1 MASEIST
8 SYSSSARSVMGGLYR
23 KKGSSGSNSPS
34 DHHHISVNSS
44 KPSISSV
51 GGFYVSLMENAKTSS
66 QAPSSTRPK
75 QQHERIKASSI
86 GPCPKD
92 SLATLD
98 ATGMALQSAQAL
110 STFGVDRGD
119 VDGIVAVMRAN
130 PQDDPTQVVC
140 VQELLYVLRH
150 DPSDFTL
157 HKLMTHDIITFL
169 LKLVREFRF
178 HAVLLTDI
186 MHVMMLLAKLAVEHA
201 EVLVRE
207 SAGAL
212 IAKTMALHPTEDR
225 LQQYTTSLLQ
235 TLRTTAVP
243 TGRVAGKPAGF
254 EIAFFNNEYAASNR
268 PATTTLWTPVT
279 GEGSCHKHRASPLEP
294 FQLVSAKSQ
303 ALAERSRTPELSHSK
318 LRRVLSS
325 PKVPTLTAHNTTLLT
340 NASSGT
346 QQHTMENEENELVA
360 ATPLLLRPESCPTFD
375 QLTIDLATTGATPK
389 PWSSQ
394 SSLRRKPA
402 TSVKRLA
409 PMLVTTPTLGAYRSS
424 PLFVEPLDT
433 AKRVDALHGRMMST
447 RGPCRP
453 SITTTNSTSPLYPN
467 PIEPT
472 TPPQP
477 SLSSPNNNNHTIGE
491 TKPKDFITKAKVNP
505 ESLRDHR
512 AAKCLQR
519 YFRRILKTSVHHQA
533 AAALV
538 ILTTPDDDELLHDQL
553 GQRDQDEYV
562 LRTIQ
567 ASFCRGLHVHSQHNY
582 DAAREAYESALESKT
597 CVSFASVVVNVGAT
611 YLSQGEYLK
620 ALEAFEIAQK
630 MHPHHPKAMYN
641 AGLAH
646 WHLGH
651 PQLAAT
657 KFTAVLAAD
666 PSHAKAIYAL
676 HVLHTQFHVSVS

>member
-1 MASEIST
+1 
-8 SYSSSARSVMGGLYR
+8 
-23 KKGSSGSNSPS
+23 
-34 DHHHISVNSS
+34 
-44 KPSISSV
+44 
-51 GGFYVSLMENAKTSS
+51 MENAKTAS

-98 ATGMALQSAQAL
+98 ATGMALQS
-110 STFGVDRGD
+110 VR
-119 VDGIVAVMRAN
+119 IVAVMRAN

-140 VQELLYVLRH
+140 VHELLYVLRH

-157 HKLMTHDIITFL
+157 HKLMTHDIIPFL

-243 TGRVAGKPAGF
+243 TGRVAGKLAGF

-268 PATTTLWTPVT
+268 PATTMLWTPVT
-279 GEGSCHKHRASPLEP
+279 GEGSCHKHRASECEIAGAGRAQSDARTVP
-294 FQLVSAKSQ
+294 F
-303 ALAERSRTPELSHSK
+303 ET
-318 LRRVLSS
+318 RRVLSS

-360 ATPLLLRPESCPTFD
+360 ATPLLLRPES
-375 QLTIDLATTGATPK
+375 
-389 PWSSQ
+389 
-394 SSLRRKPA
+394 RKPA

-453 SITTTNSTSPLYPN
+453 S
-467 PIEPT
+467 
-472 TPPQP
+472 
-477 SLSSPNNNNHTIGE
+477 
-491 TKPKDFITKAKVNP
+491 
-505 ESLRDHR
+505 
-512 AAKCLQR
+512 
-519 YFRRILKTSVHHQA
+519 
-533 AAALV
+533 
-538 ILTTPDDDELLHDQL
+538 
-553 GQRDQDEYV
+553 
-562 LRTIQ
+562 
-567 ASFCRGLHVHSQHNY
+567 
-582 DAAREAYESALESKT
+582 
-597 CVSFASVVVNVGAT
+597 VSFASVVVNIGAT

-620 ALEAFEIAQK
+620 ALEAFEIAHK

-651 PQLAAT
+651 SQLAAT
-657 KFTAVLAAD
+657 KVLTK
-666 PSHAKAIYAL
+666 HQ
-676 HVLHTQFHVSVS
+676 TM

>member
-1 MASEIST
+1 MARTVTGRELADNQRTALYHRLLQLKKNGHVGFGDMKEIMRTFNVSQQTISRIWLGGARLLLTQDAPGLRQERKAAVVRLASQVLDKTFMTLQKVMEEAFKLEGDNVYKLSHLKKDVQLKSET
-8 SYSSSARSVMGGLYR
+8 VALRPPCDEDVTLA
-23 KKGSSGSNSPS
+23 
-34 DHHHISVNSS
+34 
-44 KPSISSV
+44 
-51 GGFYVSLMENAKTSS
+51 LETLE
-66 QAPSSTRPK
+66 TR
-75 QQHERIKASSI
+75 
-86 GPCPKD
+86 
-92 SLATLD
+92 
-98 ATGMALQSAQAL
+98 
-110 STFGVDRGD
+110 
-119 VDGIVAVMRAN
+119 IVAVMRAN

-140 VQELLYVLRH
+140 VHELLYVLRH

-157 HKLMTHDIITFL
+157 HKLMTHDIIPFL

-212 IAKTMALHPTEDR
+212 IAKTMVLHPTEDR

-340 NASSGT
+340 NTSSGT

-453 SITTTNSTSPLYPN
+453 S
-467 PIEPT
+467 
-472 TPPQP
+472 
-477 SLSSPNNNNHTIGE
+477 
-491 TKPKDFITKAKVNP
+491 
-505 ESLRDHR
+505 
-512 AAKCLQR
+512 
-519 YFRRILKTSVHHQA
+519 
-533 AAALV
+533 
-538 ILTTPDDDELLHDQL
+538 
-553 GQRDQDEYV
+553 
-562 LRTIQ
+562 
-567 ASFCRGLHVHSQHNY
+567 
-582 DAAREAYESALESKT
+582 
-597 CVSFASVVVNVGAT
+597 VSFASVVVNVGAT

-651 PQLAAT
+651 SQLTAT
-657 KFTAVLAAD
+657 KVLTKHQTMCD
-666 PSHAKAIYAL
+666 FVDQS
-676 HVLHTQFHVSVS
+676 T

>member
-1 MASEIST
+1 
-8 SYSSSARSVMGGLYR
+8 
-23 KKGSSGSNSPS
+23 
-34 DHHHISVNSS
+34 
-44 KPSISSV
+44 
-51 GGFYVSLMENAKTSS
+51 MENAKTSS
-66 QAPSSTRPK
+66 QTPSSTRPK

-98 ATGMALQSAQAL
+98 ATGMALQS
-110 STFGVDRGD
+110 VR
-119 VDGIVAVMRAN
+119 IVAVMRAN

-140 VQELLYVLRH
+140 VHELLYVLRH

-243 TGRVAGKPAGF
+243 TGRVAGKPSGF

-294 FQLVSAKSQ
+294 FQLVLFNLISKLLGHFHLVSAKSQ

-394 SSLRRKPA
+394 SSRKPA

-453 SITTTNSTSPLYPN
+453 S
-467 PIEPT
+467 
-472 TPPQP
+472 
-477 SLSSPNNNNHTIGE
+477 
-491 TKPKDFITKAKVNP
+491 
-505 ESLRDHR
+505 
-512 AAKCLQR
+512 
-519 YFRRILKTSVHHQA
+519 
-533 AAALV
+533 
-538 ILTTPDDDELLHDQL
+538 
-553 GQRDQDEYV
+553 
-562 LRTIQ
+562 
-567 ASFCRGLHVHSQHNY
+567 
-582 DAAREAYESALESKT
+582 
-597 CVSFASVVVNVGAT
+597 VSFASVVVNVGAT

-620 ALEAFEIAQK
+620 ALEAFEIAQR

-657 KFTAVLAAD
+657 KVLTKHQTMCD
-666 PSHAKAIYAL
+666 FVDQS
-676 HVLHTQFHVSVS
+676 T

>member
-1 MASEIST
+1 
-8 SYSSSARSVMGGLYR
+8 
-23 KKGSSGSNSPS
+23 
-34 DHHHISVNSS
+34 
-44 KPSISSV
+44 
-51 GGFYVSLMENAKTSS
+51 
-66 QAPSSTRPK
+66 
-75 QQHERIKASSI
+75 
-86 GPCPKD
+86 
-92 SLATLD
+92 
-98 ATGMALQSAQAL
+98 
-110 STFGVDRGD
+110 
-119 VDGIVAVMRAN
+119 
-130 PQDDPTQVVC
+130 
-140 VQELLYVLRH
+140 
-150 DPSDFTL
+150 
-157 HKLMTHDIITFL
+157 
-169 LKLVREFRF
+169 
-178 HAVLLTDI
+178 

-225 LQQYTTSLLQ
+225 LQQYMTPLLQ
-235 TLRTTAVP
+235 TLRATAVP

-360 ATPLLLRPESCPTFD
+360 ATPLLLRPETCPTFD
-375 QLTIDLATTGATPK
+375 QLTFDLASTGATPK
-389 PWSSQ
+389 PWSSL
-394 SSLRRKPA
+394 SSLR
-402 TSVKRLA
+402 TSQASDVGETA
-409 PMLVTTPTLGAYRSS
+409 GPDAGDDPDIGGVSSS

-453 SITTTNSTSPLYPN
+453 SITTSSTRPLYPN

-519 YFRRILKTSVHHQA
+519 YFRRILKTS
-533 AAALV
+533 
-538 ILTTPDDDELLHDQL
+538 
-553 GQRDQDEYV
+553 
-562 LRTIQ
+562 
-567 ASFCRGLHVHSQHNY
+567 
-582 DAAREAYESALESKT
+582 
-597 CVSFASVVVNVGAT
+597 
-611 YLSQGEYLK
+611 
-620 ALEAFEIAQK
+620 
-630 MHPHHPKAMYN
+630 
-641 AGLAH
+641 
-646 WHLGH
+646 
-651 PQLAAT
+651 
-657 KFTAVLAAD
+657 
-666 PSHAKAIYAL
+666 
-676 HVLHTQFHVSVS
+676 

>member
-1 MASEIST
+1 
-8 SYSSSARSVMGGLYR
+8 
-23 KKGSSGSNSPS
+23 
-34 DHHHISVNSS
+34 
-44 KPSISSV
+44 
-51 GGFYVSLMENAKTSS
+51 MENANTSS

-98 ATGMALQSAQAL
+98 ATGMALQS
-110 STFGVDRGD
+110 VR
-119 VDGIVAVMRAN
+119 IVAVMRAN

-140 VQELLYVLRH
+140 VHELLYVLRH

-157 HKLMTHDIITFL
+157 HKLMTHDIIPFL

-212 IAKTMALHPTEDR
+212 IAKTMVLHPTEDR

-243 TGRVAGKPAGF
+243 TGRVAGKPAGV

-294 FQLVSAKSQ
+294 FQLVIFNLISK
-303 ALAERSRTPELSHSK
+303 LLSHSISFAADAI
-318 LRRVLSS
+318 LNIHLYVGSLPR
-325 PKVPTLTAHNTTLLT
+325 HNNPGGIL
-340 NASSGT
+340 G
-346 QQHTMENEENELVA
+346 
-360 ATPLLLRPESCPTFD
+360 
-375 QLTIDLATTGATPK
+375 
-389 PWSSQ
+389 
-394 SSLRRKPA
+394 RKPA

-433 AKRVDALHGRMMST
+433 AKRVDALHGHMMST

-453 SITTTNSTSPLYPN
+453 S
-467 PIEPT
+467 
-472 TPPQP
+472 
-477 SLSSPNNNNHTIGE
+477 
-491 TKPKDFITKAKVNP
+491 
-505 ESLRDHR
+505 
-512 AAKCLQR
+512 
-519 YFRRILKTSVHHQA
+519 
-533 AAALV
+533 
-538 ILTTPDDDELLHDQL
+538 
-553 GQRDQDEYV
+553 
-562 LRTIQ
+562 
-567 ASFCRGLHVHSQHNY
+567 
-582 DAAREAYESALESKT
+582 
-597 CVSFASVVVNVGAT
+597 VSFASVVVNVGAT

-651 PQLAAT
+651 SQLTAT